1 MNNEVGFSLEKV
13 SVLTTGELL
22 KATKELSGVNIK

>member
-1 MNNEVGFSLEKV
+1 MNNEVGFSLGKE

-22 KATKELSGVNIK
+22 KATKKLSGVNIK